1 MSGVRIYDLAKEL
14 NVSNNE
20 VLDVLKELGEAS
32 KVPSSNLSEDLAQT
46 VRRRMGV
53 ASATTATAVAAPP
66 AALPST
72 PAVTNSSNGNGAAKA
87 PTPTPPAPTNGT
99 APTNGAAPTPPPA
112 PAKPAAPA
120 NAEPPRQVNVPDI
133 ITLKDFATLIGVPA
147 PDIQKKLMGLGVL
160 ASLNQKLSPEVTS
173 RLAKSYKVSVTI
185 VPAGQAKTDAPS
197 APAATDGAVPAPPR
211 VAVVPAK
218 PRQKVAG
225 PVARPPVVTIMG
237 HVDHGKTSLL
247 DAIRHAKV
255 ASGEFGG
262 ITQHIGAYQVEVDDP
277 ANKGQKRKVTFLDTP
292 GHEAFTAMR
301 ARGAQIT
308 DIAVLVVAADD
319 GIMPQ
324 TIEAI
329 NHARSA
335 GVPMIVAL
343 NKIDKEDAN
352 PTRVLTQLTEYDVM
366 PEAYGGTVQTVEVS
380 AKENLGLDD
389 LLETIL
395 LVADAEVEPKA
406 DPSAPATGWVV
417 EAEVDKGR
425 GAVATILV
433 DQGTLKM
440 GDSIVAGTTFGRIKA
455 MLDDRGQ
462 RIKTATPATPVV
474 VLGLG
479 YVPAA
484 GDRLEV
490 VKDEKAARQLAE
502 SRQADSRDEK
512 LNTRRPVTLE
522 DLQKQFKQGTAKELN
537 LIIKGDVQGSV
548 EAVRQSLEKIQHSEV
563 GVRFISSGVGPPSDS
578 DVLLASASSS
588 LIVAFNVKPEPAA
601 TRLAEAEH
609 VEIREYR
616 VIYDLIDDVKRA
628 MAGLLEP
635 IYEEVPLGTAEVRA
649 VFKLPRAGGS
659 IAGCY
664 ITQGKVVRGANVRVK
679 RGGKL
684 VAEGKID
691 TLKREKD
698 DAREVAYGFE
708 CGILIPGYEPM
719 APVDDRP
726 QDTIECYE
734 MRRVERTL

>member
-20 VLDVLKELGEAS
+20 LLDMLKDMGEPARTPSSTLPDAAVTSVRQRVGTKPSVALTAAS
-32 KVPSSNLSEDLAQT
+32 KGAAGNGAVGSSGNGASGNPSS
-46 VRRRMGV
+46 
-53 ASATTATAVAAPP
+53 P
-66 AALPST
+66 
-72 PAVTNSSNGNGAAKA
+72 NGNGAAA
-87 PTPTPPAPTNGT
+87 PSPSAVAADPARVVDVPT
-99 APTNGAAPTPPPA
+99 
-112 PAKPAAPA
+112 
-120 NAEPPRQVNVPDI
+120 I

-160 ASLNQKLSPEVTS
+160 ASLNQKLSPEVTT
-173 RLAKSYKVSVTI
+173 RLAKSYKVAISVVSGGAPKAESTPAS
-185 VPAGQAKTDAPS
+185 VPVA
-197 APAATDGAVPAPPR
+197 PR
-211 VAVVPAK
+211 VAVVAAK
-218 PRQKVAG
+218 PRQKAAG

-277 ANKGQKRKVTFLDTP
+277 GTPGTKRKITFLDTP

-301 ARGAQIT
+301 ARGAQVT

-319 GIMPQ
+319 GVMPQ

-329 NHARSA
+329 NHAKAA
-335 GVPMIVAL
+335 GVPIVVAM
-343 NKIDKEDAN
+343 NKIDKEGAN
-352 PTRVLTQLTEYDVM
+352 PTNVLTQLTQYDVM
-366 PEAYGGTVQTVEVS
+366 PEAYGGNVQVVEVS

-389 LLETIL
+389 LLENIL
-395 LVADAEVEPKA
+395 LVAEAEVEPKA
-406 DPSAPATGWVV
+406 DPSAPATGTVV
-417 EAEVDKGR
+417 EAELDRGR

-433 DQGTLKM
+433 DQGTLRM

-462 RIKTATPATPVV
+462 RVKTATPATPVV
-474 VLGLG
+474 ILGLG
-479 YVPAA
+479 SVPAA

-490 VKDEKAARQLAE
+490 VKDEKTARQVAGE
-502 SRQADSRDEK
+502 RASDSRDEK

-522 DLQKQFKQGTAKELN
+522 DLQKQFKDGGSKELN

-548 EAVRQSLEKIQHSEV
+548 EAIRQSLEKIQHPEV
-563 GVRFISSGVGPPSDS
+563 KVRFISSGVGAVSDS
-578 DVLLASASSS
+578 DVLLASASSA
-588 LIVAFNVKPEPAA
+588 LIVAFNTKAETAA
-601 TRLAEAEH
+601 QRLAEAEH

-628 MAGLLEP
+628 MAGLLDP
-635 IYEEVPLGTAEVRA
+635 IFEEVALGTAEVRA
-649 VFKLPRAGGS
+649 VFKLPRGGGS

-664 ITQGKVVRGANVRVK
+664 ITSGKVVRGAQVRVK
-679 RGGKL
+679 RSGKQ
-684 VAEGKID
+684 VFDGKID
-691 TLKREKD
+691 TLRREKD
-698 DAREVAYGFE
+698 DAREVAQGFE
-708 CGILIPGYEPM
+708 CGILIPGYDPQEP
-719 APVDDRP
+719 VNDRP
-726 QDTIECYE
+726 QDTLECYE

>member
-14 NVSNNE
+14 NVSNNDLLE
-20 VLDVLKELGEAS
+20 VLKGMGESA
-32 KVPSSNLSEDLAQT
+32 KTPSSALSDELATT
-46 VRRRMGV
+46 VRQRIGGK
-53 ASATTATAVAAPP
+53 AQAATIAAP
-66 AALPST
+66 A
-72 PAVTNSSNGNGAAKA
+72 A
-87 PTPTPPAPTNGT
+87 PTAPQSATNGT
-99 APTNGAAPTPPPA
+99 GTAASNGSA
-112 PAKPAAPA
+112 PAKPSAPPVS
-120 NAEPPRQVNVPDI
+120 EPPRQVDLPDI

-160 ASLNQKLSPEVTS
+160 ASLNQKLSPEVTT
-173 RLAKSYKVSVTI
+173 RLAKSYKVAITI
-185 VPAGQAKTDAPS
+185 TSESKPKTEGVAPE
-197 APAATDGAVPAPPR
+197 AAPAPPK
-211 VAVVPAK
+211 VAVIAAK

-277 ANKGQKRKVTFLDTP
+277 EKPGQKRKITFLDTP

-301 ARGAQIT
+301 ARGAQVT

-319 GIMPQ
+319 GVMPQ

-329 NHARSA
+329 NHAKAA
-335 GVPMIVAL
+335 GVPIVVAV
-343 NKIDKEDAN
+343 NKIDKEGAN

-366 PEAYGGTVQTVEVS
+366 PEAYGGNVQTVEVS

-389 LLETIL
+389 LLEQIL

-406 DPSAPATGWVV
+406 DPSAPATGTVV
-417 EAEVDKGR
+417 EAEVDRGR

-440 GDSIVAGTTFGRIKA
+440 GDSIVAGSTYGRIKA

-462 RIKTATPATPVV
+462 RVTSATPATPVV
-474 VLGLG
+474 ILGLG
-479 YVPAA
+479 SVPAA

-490 VKDEKAARQLAE
+490 VKDEKTARQLAE
-502 SRQADSRDEK
+502 GRAVTSREERF
-512 LNTRRPVTLE
+512 NTRRPVTLE
-522 DLQKQFKQGTAKELN
+522 DLQRQFKQGDAKELN

-548 EAVRQSLEKIQHSEV
+548 EAIRQSLEKIQHTEV
-563 GVRFISSGVGPPSDS
+563 GVRFISSGVGPVSDS
-578 DVLLASASSS
+578 DVLLASASSA
-588 LIVAFNVKPEPAA
+588 LIVAFNTKAESAA
-601 TRLAEAEH
+601 ARLAEAEH

-616 VIYDLIDDVKRA
+616 VIYDLIDDVKKA
-628 MAGLLEP
+628 MAGLLDP
-635 IYEEVPLGTAEVRA
+635 IYEEVALGTAEVRA

-659 IAGCY
+659 IAGSY
-664 ITQGKVVRGANVRVK
+664 ITSGKFVRGTNVRVK
-679 RGGKL
+679 RSGKL
-684 VAEGKID
+684 IFEGKID

-698 DAREVAYGFE
+698 DVREVAQGFE
-708 CGILIPGYEPM
+708 CGILIPGYDPFGPATEKD
-719 APVDDRP
+719 AP
-726 QDTIECYE
+726 QDTLECYE
-734 MRRVERTL
+734 MRRMDRTL

>member
-20 VLDVLKELGEAS
+20 LLDLLKGMGEPPRT
-32 KVPSSNLSEDLAQT
+32 PSSTLPDSTLAA
-46 VRRRMGV
+46 VRQRMGGKSASV
-53 ASATTATAVAAPP
+53 AIAP
-66 AALPST
+66 APSVPT
-72 PAVTNSSNGNGAAKA
+72 PLVGSNGNGLAKA
-87 PTPTPPAPTNGT
+87 PAPA
-99 APTNGAAPTPPPA
+99 APASLASTNGAAAARPA
-112 PAKPAAPA
+112 PAG
-120 NAEPPRQVNVPDI
+120 NVPSSDPARVVDVPEI

-160 ASLNQKLSPEVTS
+160 ASLNQKLSREVTT
-173 RLAKSYKVSVTI
+173 RLAKSYKVAINI
-185 VPAGQAKTDAPS
+185 VSGGAAKAE
-197 APAATDGAVPAPPR
+197 AALPAAPVAPR
-211 VAVVPAK
+211 VAVVAAK
-218 PRQKVAG
+218 PRQKAAG

-277 ANKGQKRKVTFLDTP
+277 ETPGKKRKITFLDTP

-301 ARGAQIT
+301 ARGAQVT

-319 GIMPQ
+319 GVMPQ

-329 NHARSA
+329 NHAKAA
-335 GVPMIVAL
+335 GVPIVVAM
-343 NKIDKEDAN
+343 NKIDKEGAN
-352 PTRVLTQLTEYDVM
+352 PTNVLTQLTQYDVM
-366 PEAYGGTVQTVEVS
+366 PEAYGGNVQVVEVS

-389 LLETIL
+389 LLENIL

-406 DPSAPATGWVV
+406 DPSAPATGTVV
-417 EAEVDKGR
+417 EAELDRGR

-462 RIKTATPATPVV
+462 RVKMATPATPVV
-474 VLGLG
+474 ILGLG
-479 YVPAA
+479 SVPAA

-490 VKDEKAARQLAE
+490 VKDEKTARQVAGE
-502 SRQADSRDEK
+502 RSADSRDEK

-522 DLQKQFKQGTAKELN
+522 DLQRQFKDGANKELN

-548 EAVRQSLEKIQHSEV
+548 EAIRQSLEKIQHPEV
-563 GVRFISSGVGPPSDS
+563 KVRFISSGVGAVSDS
-578 DVLLASASSS
+578 DVLLASASSA
-588 LIVAFNVKPEPAA
+588 LIVAFNTKAEAA
-601 TRLAEAEH
+601 AQRLAEAEH

-628 MAGLLEP
+628 MAGLLDP
-635 IYEEVPLGTAEVRA
+635 IFEEVALGTAEVRA
-649 VFKLPRAGGS
+649 VFKLPRGGGS
-659 IAGCY
+659 IAGSY
-664 ITQGKVVRGANVRVK
+664 VTSGKIVRGAQVRVK
-679 RGGKL
+679 RGGKQ
-684 VAEGKID
+684 VFDGKVD
-691 TLKREKD
+691 TLRREKD
-698 DAREVAYGFE
+698 DAREVAQGFE
-708 CGILIPGYEPM
+708 CGILIPGYDPQEP
-719 APVDDRP
+719 VQDRP
-726 QDTIECYE
+726 QDTLECYE

>member
-14 NVSNNE
+14 NVSNNDI
-20 VLDVLKELGEAS
+20 LDLLKQMGEPART
-32 KVPSSNLSEDLAQT
+32 PSSTLPDALVAT
-46 VRRRMGV
+46 VRGRTP
-53 ASATTATAVAAPP
+53 STAAAVGSGTAKPVGGAVAAPG
-66 AALPST
+66 
-72 PAVTNSSNGNGAAKA
+72 SNGTASASNGAAS
-87 PTPTPPAPTNGT
+87 
-99 APTNGAAPTPPPA
+99 NGASAPSPA
-112 PAKPAAPA
+112 PAAPA
-120 NAEPPRQVNVPDI
+120 VPAAPVDVPEV
-133 ITLKDFATLIGVPA
+133 ITLKDFAQLIGVPA

-160 ASLNQKLSPEVTS
+160 ASLNQRLDSNVTT
-173 RLAKSYKVSVTI
+173 RLAKSYKVAITI
-185 VPAGQAKTDAPS
+185 RTTA
-197 APAATDGAVPAPPR
+197 APAANGAAPATPTAPK
-211 VAVVPAK
+211 VAVVAPK
-218 PRQKVAG
+218 PRQKAAG
-225 PVARPPVVTIMG
+225 PVTRPPVVTIMG

-247 DAIRHAKV
+247 DAIRSAKV

-277 ANKGQKRKVTFLDTP
+277 DHKGQKRKITFLDTP

-301 ARGAQIT
+301 ARGAQVT
-308 DIAVLVVAADD
+308 DIAILVVAADD
-319 GIMPQ
+319 GVMPQ

-329 NHARSA
+329 SHAKA
-335 GVPMIVAL
+335 ANVPIIVAV
-343 NKIDKEDAN
+343 NKIDKEGAN
-352 PTRVLTQLTEYDVM
+352 PTNVLTQLTQYDVM

-380 AKENLGLDD
+380 AKEQLGLDD
-389 LLETIL
+389 LLEQVL
-395 LVADAEVEPKA
+395 LVTDAEIEPKA
-406 DPSAPATGWVV
+406 DPSAPATGTVI
-417 EAEVDKGR
+417 EAELDKGR

-440 GDSIVAGTTFGRIKA
+440 GDSIVAGGTFGKIKA
-455 MLDDRGQ
+455 MLNDRGQ
-462 RIKTATPATPVV
+462 RVTTATPATPVV

-479 YVPAA
+479 SVPSA
-484 GDRLEV
+484 GDRMEV

-502 SRQADSRDEK
+502 GRASVTRDEK

-522 DLQKQFKQGTAKELN
+522 DLQQQFKAGVSKELN

-548 EAVRQSLEKIQHSEV
+548 EAIRQSLEKIQHPEV
-563 GVRFISSGVGPPSDS
+563 KTKFISSGVGAVSDS
-578 DVLLASASSS
+578 DVLLASASSA
-588 LIVAFNVKPEPAA
+588 LIVAFNTRAEPAA

-628 MAGLLEP
+628 MAGLLDP

-659 IAGCY
+659 IAGSY
-664 ITQGKVVRGANVRVK
+664 ILSGKVVRGGLVRVK

-698 DAREVAYGFE
+698 DVREVAQGFE
-708 CGILIPGYEPM
+708 CGILVPGYDPMEP
-719 APVDDRP
+719 VSDRP

-734 MRRVERTL
+734 MKRTERTL